1 MVITTAPPQDLKADK
16 AEDFGDEV
24 KTEEEQ
30 IDVEAIAEPWQKYD
44 LNGTPHVFYPLCL
57 GEVLDERYL
66 VEHKIGF
73 KSFSTVWMA
82 HDLKTKRDVALKIF
96 SLGEWGEHETHMQ
109 NEILQ
114 NVQDTSNLVTCS
126 ASFLLPAGSSK
137 SHHRVLVLPLVGP
150 CITSLNLD
158 RMPLATRMSAAKQL
172 LEALEKIHKA
182 GIIHRDLN
190 ENNCMWGMVPL
201 HNLSRTAK
209 YEALGRPLKE
219 AIPYVNLWKQGE
231 LVQPIEVPQ
240 HLYTEKFYL
249 GDFGLSMKLGDLVIQ
264 KGYPP
269 MPFCSPDRLH
279 RQGPSFACDMWSY
292 MVIFARLYFG
302 YLPFPDQGQGEVSSM
317 VKCLGPLPEQWKG
330 LFTHSG
336 ALDYWYDQRQIPDP
350 KYSLAA
356 KISKFRPEADQ
367 TEQKHMLSI
376 MSKVFTFCPQK
387 RLTATQLLHDPSFKA
402 VMEKY
407 GC

>member
-1 MVITTAPPQDLKADK
+1 MAITTAPSQDLKADK
-16 AEDFGDEV
+16 AADFGDEV

-30 IDVEAIAEPWQKYD
+30 SDVEAIAEPWEKYD

-73 KSFSTVWMA
+73 GGFSTVWMA
-82 HDLKTKRDVALKIF
+82 HDLKTKTDVALKIF

-150 CITSLNLD
+150 CITSLILD
-158 RMPLATRMSAAKQL
+158 RMSLVTRMSAAKQL
-172 LEALEKIHKA
+172 LEALERIHKA

-190 ENNCMWGMVPL
+190 ESNCMWGMVPL

-209 YEALGRPLKE
+209 YKVLGRPLKE
-219 AIPYVNLWKQGE
+219 VIPYVNLWKQGE

-240 HLYTEKFYL
+240 HLYTQKFYL

-302 YLPFPDQGQGEVSSM
+302 FLPFPDQGQGGEVSSM
-317 VKCLGPLPEQWKG
+317 VRCLGPLPEQWKG

-336 ALDYWYDQRQIPDP
+336 ALDYC
-350 KYSLAA
+350 LAA
-356 KISKFRPEADQ
+356 KISKFCPEADQ

>member
-1 MVITTAPPQDLKADK
+1 MAITTAPSQDLKADK
-16 AEDFGDEV
+16 AADFGDEV

-30 IDVEAIAEPWQKYD
+30 SDVEAIAEPWEKYD

-73 KSFSTVWMA
+73 GGFSTVWMA
-82 HDLKTKRDVALKIF
+82 HDLKTKTDVALKIF

-150 CITSLNLD
+150 SI
-158 RMPLATRMSAAKQL
+158 
-172 LEALEKIHKA
+172 A
-182 GIIHRDLN
+182 G
-190 ENNCMWGMVPL
+190 G
-201 HNLSRTAK
+201 
-209 YEALGRPLKE
+209 LGK
-219 AIPYVNLWKQGE
+219 
-231 LVQPIEVPQ
+231 
-240 HLYTEKFYL
+240 
-249 GDFGLSMKLGDLVIQ
+249 
-264 KGYPP
+264 
-269 MPFCSPDRLH
+269 
-279 RQGPSFACDMWSY
+279 
-292 MVIFARLYFG
+292 VIFARLYFG
-302 YLPFPDQGQGEVSSM
+302 FLPFPDQGQGGEVSSM
-317 VKCLGPLPEQWKG
+317 VRCLGPLPEQWKG

-336 ALDYWYDQRQIPDP
+336 ALDYWYDQCQIPDP

-402 VMEKY
+402 IMEKY

>member
-1 MVITTAPPQDLKADK
+1 
-16 AEDFGDEV
+16 
-24 KTEEEQ
+24 
-30 IDVEAIAEPWQKYD
+30 
-44 LNGTPHVFYPLCL
+44 
-57 GEVLDERYL
+57 
-66 VEHKIGF
+66 
-73 KSFSTVWMA
+73 
-82 HDLKTKRDVALKIF
+82 
-96 SLGEWGEHETHMQ
+96 
-109 NEILQ
+109 
-114 NVQDTSNLVTCS
+114 
-126 ASFLLPAGSSK
+126 
-137 SHHRVLVLPLVGP
+137 
-150 CITSLNLD
+150 
-158 RMPLATRMSAAKQL
+158 
-172 LEALEKIHKA
+172 
-182 GIIHRDLN
+182 
-190 ENNCMWGMVPL
+190 MWGMVPL
-201 HNLSRTAK
+201 HNLSRAAK

-219 AIPYVNLWKQGE
+219 VIPYVNLWRQGE
-231 LVQPIEVPQ
+231 LVQPIDVPQ

-302 YLPFPDQGQGEVSSM
+302 FIPFPNQGRGEVSSM

-330 LFTHSG
+330 HYTHSG
-336 ALDYWYDQRQIPDP
+336 ALDSWYDQHQIPDP

-356 KISKFRPEADQ
+356 KISRYRPEADQ
-367 TEQKHMLSI
+367 TEQNHVLSI
-376 MSKVFTFCPQK
+376 MSKVFTFCPEK

>member
-1 MVITTAPPQDLKADK
+1 MVITTARPQDLKADK
-16 AEDFGDEV
+16 MADFGDEV

-30 IDVEAIAEPWQKYD
+30 SDVEAMAEPWKRYD
-44 LNGTPHVFYPLCL
+44 LSGTPHVFYPLCL

-73 KSFSTVWMA
+73 GGFSTVWMA

-96 SLGEWGEHETHMQ
+96 SLGEWGEHETHMH

-126 ASFLLPAGSSK
+126 ATFLLPAGSSK
-137 SHHRVLVLPLVGP
+137 SHHRVLVLPL
-150 CITSLNLD
+150 
-158 RMPLATRMSAAKQL
+158 QL
-172 LEALEKIHKA
+172 LEALERIHKA

-190 ENNCMWGMVPL
+190 ESNCMWGMVPL

-219 AIPYVNLWKQGE
+219 AIPYVNLWKKGE

-240 HLYTEKFYL
+240 RLYTEKFYL
-249 GDFGLSMKLGDLVIQ
+249 GDFSLSMKLGDLVIQ

-302 YLPFPDQGQGEVSSM
+302 YLPFPDHGQGGEISSM

-330 LFTHSG
+330 LYTHSG
-336 ALDYWYDQRQIPDP
+336 ALDSWYGQRQIPDP
-350 KYSLAA
+350 KYGLAA

-376 MSKVFTFCPQK
+376 MSKVFTFCPEK

>member
-1 MVITTAPPQDLKADK
+1 MATTTTPPQDLKADK
-16 AEDFGDEV
+16 TAGFGDE
-24 KTEEEQ
+24 
-30 IDVEAIAEPWQKYD
+30 YD
-44 LNGTPHVFYPLCL
+44 LNGTPHVFYPLYL

-73 KSFSTVWMA
+73 GGFSTVWMA

-126 ASFLLPAGSSK
+126 ATFLLPSGSSK
-137 SHHRVLVLPLVGP
+137 SYHRVLVLPLLGP
-150 CITSLNLD
+150 CITSLILD
-158 RMPLATRMSAAKQL
+158 RMALAIRMSAAKQL
-172 LEALEKIHKA
+172 LEALERIHQA

-190 ENNCMWGMVPL
+190 ESNCMWGMAPL

-219 AIPYVNLWKQGE
+219 VIPYVNLWKQGE

-292 MVIFARLYFG
+292 MVIFSRLYFG
-302 YLPFPDQGQGEVSSM
+302 YLPFPDQGQGGEVSSM

-330 LFTHSG
+330 LYTHSR
-336 ALDYWYDQRQIPDP
+336 ALDSCYDQRQIPDP

-376 MSKVFTFCPQK
+376 VSKVFTFCPQK